1 MRVEMSDGGRECCS
15 NHTGVRISAAEIEL
29 KLGLVLVNLICIFFF
44 QMRVCETETFTKEG
58 TIEPSRGAR
67 GF

>member
-1 MRVEMSDGGRECCS
+1 MRMRVEMSDGGRECCS

-44 QMRVCETETFTKEG
+44 FVASDFLFVFQ
-58 TIEPSRGAR
+58 
-67 GF
+67 